1 MYGGNHYVTSATALA
16 KGGVDGRGGGTA
28 AAAAYSTPQGM
39 AIKEAATKF
48 GDGKT
53 LPFLPCKRFYN
64 PYGVDK
70 DTGKRVRMYACRL
83 HHEKRLRRVMK
94 EGGKWRGG
102 EKPLDFFWSEYDE
115 ESDGLGERKNYRNVG
130 GVGDC
135 VNKAVKCNLKKDV
148 VDGKTHHPI
157 TIKSSFLKRKVST
170 EKNQSRGQNN
180 VDGEKATIKPECNEE
195 ENNTYIQLYSESCKK
210 VKAEP
215 EQ

>member
-16 KGGVDGRGGGTA
+16 KGDVDCSGGGTA
-28 AAAAYSTPQGM
+28 TATGNAYSTPQGM

-70 DTGKRVRMYACRL
+70 HTGKRVRMYACRL

-102 EKPLDFFWSEYDE
+102 EAF
-115 ESDGLGERKNYRNVG
+115 G
-130 GVGDC
+130 
-135 VNKAVKCNLKKDV
+135 
-148 VDGKTHHPI
+148 
-157 TIKSSFLKRKVST
+157 FLL
-170 EKNQSRGQNN
+170 E
-180 VDGEKATIKPECNEE
+180 
-195 ENNTYIQLYSESCKK
+195 
-210 VKAEP
+210 
-215 EQ
+215 